1 MGESTEM
8 QNVGETIHKA
18 LIMGLSSKCCV
29 KL

>member
-8 QNVGETIHKA
+8 GNVGETIHKA
-18 LIMGLSSKCCV
+18 LLTGLSSKRCV